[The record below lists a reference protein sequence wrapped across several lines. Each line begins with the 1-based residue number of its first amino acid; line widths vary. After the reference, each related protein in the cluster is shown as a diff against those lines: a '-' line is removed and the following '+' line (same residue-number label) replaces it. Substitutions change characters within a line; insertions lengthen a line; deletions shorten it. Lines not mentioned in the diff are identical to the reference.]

1 MKKTTLRAY
10 ARLIARKGVNVQKN
24 QPVIITAEL
33 DQPEFV
39 EMLTDECYKAGA
51 SRVEVKWTHQ
61 PLTRLDVRHCKEKV
75 LSAVQDWE
83 LEKMKYQEQT
93 LPAMIYLE
101 SDDPDGLRGI
111 NQEKYTKAL
120 QARRKAFKP
129 FRERMDNHYQ
139 WCIAAVPGVKWAK
152 KLFPH
157 LSKKQAVE
165 ELWKAILKAARADV
179 DPMKQW
185 DEHNA
190 NLANRCAWL
199 NSLGLTELRYHSS
212 NGTNLTVGL
221 IDRTRFVGGAG
232 DTAEGVTYNANM
244 PSDEIFITPMKGKAE
259 GTVVST
265 MPLSY
270 QSELIENFSITFQD
284 GKAVSWQAEKN
295 GHLLDKL
302 MSMDENAGYLGEC
315 ALVPYDCPIN
325 QLGILFYNT
334 LFDENASC
342 HLALGAGYSECL
354 EGFESLSYE
363 ECTERGVN
371 DSIVH
376 VDFMIGAPDLSIT
389 GIDKAGKEIPI
400 FVNGNWASSI

>member
-1 MKKTTLRAY
+1 MTKTKLRAY
-10 ARLIARKGVNVQKN
+10 ARLIARKGANIQKN

-33 DQPEFV
+33 DQPAFV
-39 EMLTDECYKAGA
+39 GMLVDECYKAGA

-61 PLTRLDVRHCKEKV
+61 PLTRLDVRHCSKTT
-75 LSAVQDWE
+75 LSAVANWE
-83 LEKMKYQEQT
+83 VEKMKHQEAT

-111 NQEKYTKAL
+111 DQDKYTKAI
-120 QARRKAFKP
+120 QARRKVFKP

-157 LSKKQAVE
+157 LSKNQAVE
-165 ELWKAILKAARADV
+165 ALWDAILKASRADI
-179 DPMKQW
+179 DPMAQW
-185 DEHNA
+185 DEHNT
-190 NLANRCAWL
+190 NLAARCAWL
-199 NSLGLTELRYHSS
+199 NSLRLRELRYHSS

-221 IDRTRFVGGAG
+221 IENTNFVGGAG
-232 DTAEGVTYNANM
+232 NTAEGVTYNANI
-244 PSDEIFITPMKGKAE
+244 PSDEIFITPRKGKAE

-265 MPLSY
+265 LPLSY
-270 QSELIENFSITFQD
+270 QSELIENFSITFKD

-302 MSMDENAGYLGEC
+302 MAMDDNAGYLGEC

-325 QLGILFYNT
+325 RLGILFYNT

-354 EGFESLSYE
+354 EGFENLSFE
-363 ECTERGVN
+363 ECTARGVN

-376 VDFMIGAPDLSIT
+376 VDFMIGAPDLSII
-389 GIDKAGKEIPI
+389 GIDRNGNQIPI
-400 FVNGNWASSI
+400 FVNGTWA